1 MDFFED
7 KQANVV
13 VVALTYGDLLLESLR
28 EIARQAD
35 IHTGV
40 VLSGIGSL
48 AKGHIHT
55 VVSNEYPPTD
65 EFLHLEG
72 PLEIASFGGI
82 IASHEPHVHINLMTK
97 ERKYLGGHI
106 EEGCAVLALSE
117 ISILRLPA
125 LRLERRRV
133 DETKI
138 AHLRPA

>member
-1 MDFFED
+1 LDFFED

-35 IHTGV
+35 IHM
-40 VLSGIGSL
+40 
-48 AKGHIHT
+48 
-55 VVSNEYPPTD
+55 
-65 EFLHLEG
+65 
-72 PLEIASFGGI
+72 
-82 IASHEPHVHINLMTK
+82 NLMTK